1 MKTSKKLI
9 SILLAVMMVIGM
21 VSTAFAGT
29 IKDNAN
35 GKIDTLISQN
45 SIAEIAEDLIT
56 DINNSK
62 QNITGTVLRLVFLFV
77 DDETLA
83 AKIGDKDVTKLTD
96 EELATILVSWL
107 DAKLPELTK
116 DITSQSWYSPLQT
129 ILKLNIFNPVQ
140 LDLSSTRGA
149 LNTVYTA
156 MQQKLIV
163 AAIGDIKNLN
173 ASSLKDIKNKSDL
186 EVVYQVLQFLADNT
200 SIIKKVI
207 NGNISLGDLLKD
219 QAADLNSNINE
230 ALGKDAIKAQLYKL
244 IDGNAEDGDFANSAY
259 KDYTADQILAA
270 AFIRM
275 VKNSDAKT
283 DIVSKADCD
292 EALGL
297 TVYQIIS
304 KFGGEAIASY
314 GLLAKLNEVGKNA
327 VEAINNASEVPADI
341 KARFA
346 YTDITEEETNDLIS
360 KMANNGI
367 ISQVNHIICLVAK
380 HMLSDAAYKE
390 LGLTDKDNT
399 VLNENLTKLCRYVLP
414 ALSQIDASVFG
425 GVSFAKFT
433 EDAVKDMSL
442 KEMGTA
448 VLKLFFAGWFHYDAS
463 SENATYVNN
472 ANSLAQL
479 AVIALK
485 LTFTN
490 KDWVKFDVPT
500 ANDVDLTK
508 IADMSDEEC
517 QTAIITMG
525 AQAAALALNYNNA
538 STHFTLDVKA
548 GILGDV
554 DGSGD
559 VTVTD
564 ARYVLRTAVKLEN
577 PEVSD
582 AQMISMGDM
591 DKDGDISVSDA
602 RYVLRT
608 AVKLDEPITK
618 ETTSDEYLNTI
629 VNWALNFVKNVPAVS
644 KDLNLAGDDS
654 KSAYYKINAVL
665 NELVDFSFFK
675 NTGNDEFAFD
685 VESFIFDDI
694 LGNVFEMDVE
704 GLLSTFEVNKSGV
717 YLGEG
722 LVSAAINLV
731 DRIETSLF
739 KRVK

>member
-9 SILLAVMMVIGM
+9 SLLLAVMMVIGM

-29 IKDNAN
+29 IKDNAK

-45 SIAEIAEDLIT
+45 SIAEVAEDLIT

-62 QNITGTVLRLVFLFV
+62 KNITGTVLRLVFLFV

-83 AKIGDKDVTKLTD
+83 AKIGDKDVTALTD
-96 EELATILVSWL
+96 AQLATILVSWL

-116 DITSQSWYSPLQT
+116 DITSQGWYSPVQKV
-129 ILKLNIFNPVQ
+129 LKLGGIS

-156 MQQKLIV
+156 MQKKLIIQAV
-163 AAIGDIKNLN
+163 GDIKNLN
-173 ASSLKDIKNKSDL
+173 ASSLKNIKSKSDL
-186 EVVYQVLQFLADNT
+186 DVVYQVLQFLADNT
-200 SIIKKVI
+200 SIIKKVVK
-207 NGNISLGDLLKD
+207 GNINLGSFLKD
-219 QAADLNSNINE
+219 QAADINSKINDV
-230 ALGKDAIKAQLYKL
+230 LGKDAIKAQLYKL
-244 IDGNAEDGDFANSAY
+244 IDGKAEDGDFAKSAY

-292 EALGL
+292 AALNL

-314 GLLAKLNEVGKNA
+314 GLLAKLNEAGKKA
-327 VEAINNASEVPADI
+327 VDAINNASEVPADI
-341 KARFA
+341 KAKFA
-346 YTDITEEETNDLIS
+346 YTDITEEETNDLIN

-390 LGLTDKDNT
+390 LGLTDTDNT

-414 ALSQIDASVFG
+414 ALSKIDASVFG

-433 EDAVKDMSL
+433 EDAVKNMSL
-442 KEMGTA
+442 KEMGTG
-448 VLKLFFAGWFHYDAS
+448 VIKLFFPGWFHFDAT

-472 ANSLAQL
+472 ATSLAQL

-490 KDWVKFDVPT
+490 SDWVKFDVPAAKT
-500 ANDVDLTK
+500 VDLSK
-508 IADMSDEEC
+508 IAKMSDDDC
-517 QTAIITMG
+517 QDAIIKMG
-525 AQAAALALNYNNA
+525 AQAAALALNYNSA
-538 STHFTLDVKA
+538 TTHYTIDDSER
-548 GILGDV
+548 ILGDV
-554 DGSGD
+554 DGNGD
-559 VTVTD
+559 VSVND
-564 ARYVLRTAVKLEN
+564 ARTVLRAAVKLETLTG
-577 PEVSD
+577 SKFSI
-582 AQMISMGDM
+582 ADM
-591 DKDGDISVSDA
+591 DSNGDISVNDA
-602 RYVLRT
+602 RSVLRT
-608 AVKLDEPITK
+608 AVKLDKVVKTSM
-618 ETTSDEYLNTI
+618 TSDDYLNSI

-654 KSAYYKINAVL
+654 KNAYYKINAVL

-675 NTGNDEFAFD
+675 NTGNSEFAFD
-685 VESFIFDDI
+685 IEKVIFDGI
-694 LGNVFEMDVE
+694 LGNVFEMDAE
-704 GLLSTFEVNKSGV
+704 GLLSTFEVNKSGA

-731 DRIETSLF
+731 DRIETALF

>member
-1 MKTSKKLI
+1 MKTSKNLI

-29 IKDNAN
+29 IKDNAK

-45 SIAEIAEDLIT
+45 SIAEVAEDLIT
-56 DINNSK
+56 DINNNK
-62 QNITGTVLRLVFLFV
+62 KNITGTVLRLVFLFV

-83 AKIGDKDVTKLTD
+83 AKIGDKDVTTLTD
-96 EELATILVSWL
+96 AELATILVSWL

-116 DITSQSWYSPLQT
+116 DITNQSWYSPLQT
-129 ILKLNIFNPVQ
+129 ILNLNILNPVQ

-163 AAIGDIKNLN
+163 AAIGDVKNLN
-173 ASSLKDIKNKSDL
+173 VDSLKNIKSKSDL
-186 EVVYQVLQFLADNT
+186 DVVYQVLQFLADNT

-207 NGNISLGDLLKD
+207 NGNINLGTLLKD

-244 IDGNAEDGDFANSAY
+244 IDGNAEDGDFAKSAY
-259 KDYTADQILAA
+259 KDYTADQLLAA

-283 DIVSKADCD
+283 DIVSKSDCND
-292 EALGL
+292 ALGL

-304 KFGGEAIASY
+304 KFSGEAIASY
-314 GLLAKLNEVGKNA
+314 GLLSKLNEAGKKA

-341 KARFA
+341 KAKFA
-346 YTDITEEETNDLIS
+346 YTDITEAETNDIIN

-390 LGLTDKDNT
+390 LGLADTDNT

-414 ALSQIDASVFG
+414 ALSKIDASVFG

-433 EDAVKDMSL
+433 EDAVKNMSL
-442 KEMGTA
+442 KEMGTG
-448 VLKLFFAGWFHYDAS
+448 VLKLFFPGWFHFDAS
-463 SENATYVNN
+463 SVEAKYVNN

-490 KDWVKFDVPT
+490 SDWVKFDVP
-500 ANDVDLTK
+500 AAKSVDLSN
-508 IADMSDEEC
+508 IAGMSDDDC
-517 QTAIITMG
+517 QEAIIKMG
-525 AQAAALALNYNNA
+525 AQAAALALNYNSA
-538 STHFTLDVKA
+538 TTHYTIDDSER
-548 GILGDV
+548 ILGDV
-554 DGSGD
+554 DGNGD
-559 VTVTD
+559 VSVND
-564 ARYVLRTAVKLEN
+564 ARTVLRAAVKLETLTGTKLTI
-577 PEVSD
+577 
-582 AQMISMGDM
+582 ADM
-591 DKDGDISVSDA
+591 DGNGDISVNDA
-602 RYVLRT
+602 RSVLRT
-608 AVKLDEPITK
+608 AVKLDKVI
-618 ETTSDEYLNTI
+618 TTSMTSDDYLNSI

-644 KDLNLAGDDS
+644 KDLNLAVDDS

-675 NTGNDEFAFD
+675 NTGNGEFAFD
-685 VESFIFDDI
+685 VEKVIFDGI
-694 LGNVFEMDVE
+694 LGNVFEMDAE

-731 DRIETSLF
+731 DRIETALF